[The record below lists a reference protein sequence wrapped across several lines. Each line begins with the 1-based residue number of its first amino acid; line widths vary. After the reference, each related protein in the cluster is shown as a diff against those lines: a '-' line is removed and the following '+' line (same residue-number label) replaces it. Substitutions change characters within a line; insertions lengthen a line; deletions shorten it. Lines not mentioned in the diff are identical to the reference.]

1 MKYERAVHLKK
12 TYELTEWYFIF
23 ASTKHYNCALKGEK
37 RATPDRSRTLNLSS
51 PNASSL
57 NLLAKILM
65 GWEALTD
72 FSAHT
77 AWVQVGLQKNSRL
90 RANFTRVRWVAKRK
104 VRKRLGEGY
113 LAIFAGGNIEF
124 LEGHCT
130 FLGTSLVLSFLAG
143 SNWYGLD
150 PWISKT
156 SGEMIRLWNRLV
168 NMSENGWIRRFFL
181 HLNHTKS
188 LWVSEIHA
196 VESRFPVL
204 KWMDILLKPKL

>member
-1 MKYERAVHLKK
+1 MDFSASAYQEETGKREGLSPPAQRKDGNEIRTRCPFK
-12 TYELTEWYFIF
+12 NTYELTEWYFIS
-23 ASTKHYNCALKGEK
+23 ASTKHYNCALKGGK
-37 RATPDRSRTLNLSS
+37 RATPDRSWTLNLSS

-57 NLLAKILM
+57 NLLAKVLM

-113 LAIFAGGNIEF
+113 LATFAGGNIEF

-130 FLGTSLVLSFLAG
+130 F
-143 SNWYGLD
+143 
-150 PWISKT
+150 
-156 SGEMIRLWNRLV
+156 
-168 NMSENGWIRRFFL
+168 
-181 HLNHTKS
+181 
-188 LWVSEIHA
+188 
-196 VESRFPVL
+196 
-204 KWMDILLKPKL
+204 